1 MPGFNYTAIDRNG
14 KRVRSSL
21 DASSIETA
29 KSSLRGA
36 GYTILDIKEQTTLNR
51 DIEIPFLGKPKAK
64 DMAVF
69 CRQFVSILRAGVS
82 VASVLAMLGQQTS
95 NKKLRAAIR
104 EMQADVEKGE
114 ALATSMRRH
123 PKIFP
128 AILVNMVSAGEASGN
143 LEESFRQME
152 LYFERS
158 KRTKGKVTSA
168 MIYPCVLIVV
178 MIIVLIVM
186 MTKIIPN
193 FLKTFEDMDAE
204 LPKLTQGVMAV
215 CEWFKSW
222 WWVPLLVLAAL
233 IVGGVL
239 FHRTDKGKHFFGW
252 LARKTPVVGNL
263 TVKTACAT
271 FCRTV
276 TGDIS
281 VTSGYKLYGMDSS
294 AKADYTTA
302 PTGKIVGKVTGTVAP
317 TYETPK
323 VTTTDGDTY
332 DRYVAIPGT
341 EADGNTPNLSFHH
354 FNISVTGYRFELAAP
369 ECALFFIGKFQG
381 DEAAKKYLTS
391 LGFTLKDENGKQLG
405 EANYEFTAGK
415 VFPDMPA
422 DGEESDS
429 EVVCSGDAYLFE
441 AYLMR
446 SFNKND
452 TAAYRTKISA
462 TAQATFDNGGKQDS
476 EPKLWSFEDAW
487 TNPGELDS
495 AQKDILD
502 KFLKALNIPNP

>member
-82 VASVLAMLGQQTS
+82 VASVLSMLGQQTG

-128 AILVNMVSAGEASGN
+128 AILVNMVAAGESSGN

-152 LYFERS
+152 LYFDRS
-158 KRTKGKVTSA
+158 KRTKSKVTSA

-178 MIIVLIVM
+178 MIVVLIVM

-222 WWVPLLVLAAL
+222 WWVPLLVLVAL

-271 FCRTV
+271 FCRTMEV
-276 TGDIS
+276 LIGSGLTLTDSMDLAASNMGNIYYLEAIRDARGMVAEGTPLRESLVRTGIFPPMVSNLVGVGEETGDLQS
-281 VTSGYKLYGMDSS
+281 MMGKV
-294 AKADYTTA
+294 ADY
-302 PTGKIVGKVTGTVAP
+302 
-317 TYETPK
+317 
-323 VTTTDGDTY
+323 Y
-332 DRYVAIPGT
+332 DEEV
-341 EADGNTPNLSFHH
+341 
-354 FNISVTGYRFELAAP
+354 
-369 ECALFFIGKFQG
+369 
-381 DEAAKKYLTS
+381 DEATKKLLNLMEPAIIIFMAVFVVIIVLAIYLPMINMTKAFDKYL
-391 LGFTLKDENGKQLG
+391 
-405 EANYEFTAGK
+405 
-415 VFPDMPA
+415 
-422 DGEESDS
+422 
-429 EVVCSGDAYLFE
+429 
-441 AYLMR
+441 
-446 SFNKND
+446 
-452 TAAYRTKISA
+452 
-462 TAQATFDNGGKQDS
+462 
-476 EPKLWSFEDAW
+476 
-487 TNPGELDS
+487 
-495 AQKDILD
+495 
-502 KFLKALNIPNP
+502 

>member
-1 MPGFNYTAIDRNG
+1 MPGFNYTAINRNG

-82 VASVLAMLGQQTS
+82 VASVLSMLGQQTG

-114 ALATSMRRH
+114 SLATSMRRH

-158 KRTKGKVTSA
+158 KRTKSKVTSA

-178 MIIVLIVM
+178 MIVVLIVM

-233 IVGGVL
+233 IVGGIL

-271 FCRTV
+271 FCRTMEV
-276 TGDIS
+276 LIGSGLTLTDSMDLAASNMGNIYYLEAIRDARALVAEGTPLRESLVRTGIFPPMVSNLVGVGEETGDLQS
-281 VTSGYKLYGMDSS
+281 MMGKV
-294 AKADYTTA
+294 ADY
-302 PTGKIVGKVTGTVAP
+302 
-317 TYETPK
+317 
-323 VTTTDGDTY
+323 Y
-332 DRYVAIPGT
+332 DEEV
-341 EADGNTPNLSFHH
+341 
-354 FNISVTGYRFELAAP
+354 
-369 ECALFFIGKFQG
+369 
-381 DEAAKKYLTS
+381 DEATKKLLNLMEPAIIIFMAVFVVIIVLAIYLPMINMTKAFDKYL
-391 LGFTLKDENGKQLG
+391 
-405 EANYEFTAGK
+405 
-415 VFPDMPA
+415 
-422 DGEESDS
+422 
-429 EVVCSGDAYLFE
+429 
-441 AYLMR
+441 
-446 SFNKND
+446 
-452 TAAYRTKISA
+452 
-462 TAQATFDNGGKQDS
+462 
-476 EPKLWSFEDAW
+476 
-487 TNPGELDS
+487 
-495 AQKDILD
+495 
-502 KFLKALNIPNP
+502 

>member
-82 VASVLAMLGQQTS
+82 VASVLSMLGQQTG

-128 AILVNMVSAGEASGN
+128 AILVNMVSAGESSGN

-152 LYFERS
+152 LYFDRS
-158 KRTKGKVTSA
+158 KRTKSKVTSA

-178 MIIVLIVM
+178 MIVVLIVM

-215 CEWFKSW
+215 CEWFESW
-222 WWVPLLVLAAL
+222 WWVPLLVLLAL

-239 FHRTDKGKHFFGW
+239 FHRTNKGKHFFGW

-271 FCRTV
+271 FCRTMEV
-276 TGDIS
+276 LIGSGLTLTDSMDLAASNMGNIYYLEAIRDARGMVAEGTPLRESLVRTGIFPPMVSNLVGVGEETGDLQS
-281 VTSGYKLYGMDSS
+281 MMGKV
-294 AKADYTTA
+294 ADY
-302 PTGKIVGKVTGTVAP
+302 
-317 TYETPK
+317 
-323 VTTTDGDTY
+323 Y
-332 DRYVAIPGT
+332 DEEV
-341 EADGNTPNLSFHH
+341 
-354 FNISVTGYRFELAAP
+354 
-369 ECALFFIGKFQG
+369 
-381 DEAAKKYLTS
+381 DEATKKLLNLMEPAIIIFMAVFVVIIVLAIYLPMINMTKAFDKYL
-391 LGFTLKDENGKQLG
+391 
-405 EANYEFTAGK
+405 
-415 VFPDMPA
+415 
-422 DGEESDS
+422 
-429 EVVCSGDAYLFE
+429 
-441 AYLMR
+441 
-446 SFNKND
+446 
-452 TAAYRTKISA
+452 
-462 TAQATFDNGGKQDS
+462 
-476 EPKLWSFEDAW
+476 
-487 TNPGELDS
+487 
-495 AQKDILD
+495 
-502 KFLKALNIPNP
+502 

>member
-1 MPGFNYTAIDRNG
+1 MPGFNYTAINRNG

-51 DIEIPFLGKPKAK
+51 DIEIPFLGNPKAK

-114 ALATSMRRH
+114 SLATSMRRH

-158 KRTKGKVTSA
+158 KRTKSKVTSA

-271 FCRTV
+271 FCRTMEV
-276 TGDIS
+276 LIGSGLTLTDSMDLAASNMGNIYYLEAIRDARALVAEGTPLRESLVRTGIFPPMVSNLVGVGEETGDLQS
-281 VTSGYKLYGMDSS
+281 MMGKV
-294 AKADYTTA
+294 ADY
-302 PTGKIVGKVTGTVAP
+302 
-317 TYETPK
+317 
-323 VTTTDGDTY
+323 Y
-332 DRYVAIPGT
+332 DEEV
-341 EADGNTPNLSFHH
+341 
-354 FNISVTGYRFELAAP
+354 
-369 ECALFFIGKFQG
+369 
-381 DEAAKKYLTS
+381 DEATKKLLNLMEPAIIIFMAVFVVIIVLAIYLPMINMTKAFDKYL
-391 LGFTLKDENGKQLG
+391 
-405 EANYEFTAGK
+405 
-415 VFPDMPA
+415 
-422 DGEESDS
+422 
-429 EVVCSGDAYLFE
+429 
-441 AYLMR
+441 
-446 SFNKND
+446 
-452 TAAYRTKISA
+452 
-462 TAQATFDNGGKQDS
+462 
-476 EPKLWSFEDAW
+476 
-487 TNPGELDS
+487 
-495 AQKDILD
+495 
-502 KFLKALNIPNP
+502 

>member
-1 MPGFNYTAIDRNG
+1 MPGFNYTAINRNG

-82 VASVLAMLGQQTS
+82 VASVLSMLGQQTG

-114 ALATSMRRH
+114 ALASSMRRH

-128 AILVNMVSAGEASGN
+128 AILVNMVAAGESSGN

-158 KRTKGKVTSA
+158 KRTKSKVTSA

-178 MIIVLIVM
+178 MIVVLIVM

-215 CEWFKSW
+215 CEWFKVW
-222 WWVPLLVLAAL
+222 WWVPLLVLVAL
-233 IVGGVL
+233 IVGGIL
-239 FHRTDKGKHFFGW
+239 FHRTNKGKHFFGW

-271 FCRTV
+271 FCRTMEV
-276 TGDIS
+276 LIGSGLTLTDSMDLAASNMGNIYYLEAIRDARGMVAEGTPLRESLVRTGIFPPMVSNLVGVGEETGDLQS
-281 VTSGYKLYGMDSS
+281 MMGKV
-294 AKADYTTA
+294 ADY
-302 PTGKIVGKVTGTVAP
+302 
-317 TYETPK
+317 
-323 VTTTDGDTY
+323 Y
-332 DRYVAIPGT
+332 DEEV
-341 EADGNTPNLSFHH
+341 
-354 FNISVTGYRFELAAP
+354 
-369 ECALFFIGKFQG
+369 
-381 DEAAKKYLTS
+381 DEATKKLLNLMEPAIIIFMAVFVVIIVLAIYLPMINMTKAFDKYL
-391 LGFTLKDENGKQLG
+391 
-405 EANYEFTAGK
+405 
-415 VFPDMPA
+415 
-422 DGEESDS
+422 
-429 EVVCSGDAYLFE
+429 
-441 AYLMR
+441 
-446 SFNKND
+446 
-452 TAAYRTKISA
+452 
-462 TAQATFDNGGKQDS
+462 
-476 EPKLWSFEDAW
+476 
-487 TNPGELDS
+487 
-495 AQKDILD
+495 
-502 KFLKALNIPNP
+502 

>member
-51 DIEIPFLGKPKAK
+51 DIEIPFLGNPKAK

-143 LEESFRQME
+143 LEESFLQME
-152 LYFERS
+152 RYFDRS
-158 KRTKGKVTSA
+158 KRTKSKVTSA

-178 MIIVLIVM
+178 MIVVLIVM

-204 LPKLTQGVMAV
+204 LPKITLGVMAV
-215 CEWFKSW
+215 CEWFESW

-271 FCRTV
+271 FCRTMEV
-276 TGDIS
+276 LIGSGLTLTDSMDLAASNMGNIYYLEAIHDARGMVAEGTPLRESLVRTGIFPPMVSNLVGVGEETGDLQS
-281 VTSGYKLYGMDSS
+281 MMGKV
-294 AKADYTTA
+294 ADY
-302 PTGKIVGKVTGTVAP
+302 
-317 TYETPK
+317 
-323 VTTTDGDTY
+323 Y
-332 DRYVAIPGT
+332 DEEV
-341 EADGNTPNLSFHH
+341 
-354 FNISVTGYRFELAAP
+354 
-369 ECALFFIGKFQG
+369 
-381 DEAAKKYLTS
+381 DEATKKLLNLMEPAIIIFMAVFVVIIVLAIYLPMINMTKAFDKYL
-391 LGFTLKDENGKQLG
+391 
-405 EANYEFTAGK
+405 
-415 VFPDMPA
+415 
-422 DGEESDS
+422 
-429 EVVCSGDAYLFE
+429 
-441 AYLMR
+441 
-446 SFNKND
+446 
-452 TAAYRTKISA
+452 
-462 TAQATFDNGGKQDS
+462 
-476 EPKLWSFEDAW
+476 
-487 TNPGELDS
+487 
-495 AQKDILD
+495 
-502 KFLKALNIPNP
+502 

>member
-1 MPGFNYTAIDRNG
+1 MPGFNYTAINRNG

-51 DIEIPFLGKPKAK
+51 DIEIPFLGNPKAK

-114 ALATSMRRH
+114 ALASSMRRH

-158 KRTKGKVTSA
+158 KRTKSKVTSA

-204 LPKLTQGVMAV
+204 LPKITLGVMAV
-215 CEWFKSW
+215 CEWFESW
-222 WWVPLLVLAAL
+222 WWVPLLVLVAL

-239 FHRTDKGKHFFGW
+239 FHRTNKGKHFFGW

-271 FCRTV
+271 FCRTMEV
-276 TGDIS
+276 LIGSGLTLTDSMDLAASNMGNIYYLEAIRDARALVAEGTPLRESLVRTGIFPPMVSNLVGVGEETGDLQS
-281 VTSGYKLYGMDSS
+281 MMGKV
-294 AKADYTTA
+294 ADY
-302 PTGKIVGKVTGTVAP
+302 
-317 TYETPK
+317 
-323 VTTTDGDTY
+323 Y
-332 DRYVAIPGT
+332 DEEV
-341 EADGNTPNLSFHH
+341 
-354 FNISVTGYRFELAAP
+354 
-369 ECALFFIGKFQG
+369 
-381 DEAAKKYLTS
+381 DEATKKLLNLMEPAIIIFMAVFVVIIVLAIYLPMINMTKAFDKYL
-391 LGFTLKDENGKQLG
+391 
-405 EANYEFTAGK
+405 
-415 VFPDMPA
+415 
-422 DGEESDS
+422 
-429 EVVCSGDAYLFE
+429 
-441 AYLMR
+441 
-446 SFNKND
+446 
-452 TAAYRTKISA
+452 
-462 TAQATFDNGGKQDS
+462 
-476 EPKLWSFEDAW
+476 
-487 TNPGELDS
+487 
-495 AQKDILD
+495 
-502 KFLKALNIPNP
+502 

>member
-1 MPGFNYTAIDRNG
+1 MPGFNYTAINRNG

-114 ALATSMRRH
+114 ALASSMRRH

-128 AILVNMVSAGEASGN
+128 AILVNMVAAGESSGN

-158 KRTKGKVTSA
+158 KRTKSKVTSA

-178 MIIVLIVM
+178 MIVVLIVM

-222 WWVPLLVLAAL
+222 WWVPLLVLVAL
-233 IVGGVL
+233 VVGGIL
-239 FHRTDKGKHFFGW
+239 FHRTNKGRHFFGW

-271 FCRTV
+271 FCRTMEV
-276 TGDIS
+276 LIGSGLTLTDSMDLAASNMGNIYYLEAIRDARGMVAEGTPLRESLVRTGIFPPMVSNLVGVGEETGDLQS
-281 VTSGYKLYGMDSS
+281 MMGKV
-294 AKADYTTA
+294 ADY
-302 PTGKIVGKVTGTVAP
+302 
-317 TYETPK
+317 
-323 VTTTDGDTY
+323 Y
-332 DRYVAIPGT
+332 DEEV
-341 EADGNTPNLSFHH
+341 
-354 FNISVTGYRFELAAP
+354 
-369 ECALFFIGKFQG
+369 
-381 DEAAKKYLTS
+381 DEATKKLLNLMEPAIIIVMAVFVVIIVLAIYLPMINMTKAFDKYL
-391 LGFTLKDENGKQLG
+391 QI
-405 EANYEFTAGK
+405 
-415 VFPDMPA
+415 
-422 DGEESDS
+422 
-429 EVVCSGDAYLFE
+429 
-441 AYLMR
+441 R
-446 SFNKND
+446 
-452 TAAYRTKISA
+452 ISKPCPLVWEIGVPCRMA
-462 TAQATFDNGGKQDS
+462 M
-476 EPKLWSFEDAW
+476 
-487 TNPGELDS
+487 
-495 AQKDILD
+495 I
-502 KFLKALNIPNP
+502 

>member
-1 MPGFNYTAIDRNG
+1 MPGFNYTAINRNG

-51 DIEIPFLGKPKAK
+51 DIEIPFLGNPKAK

-82 VASVLAMLGQQTS
+82 VASVLAMLGQQTG

-114 ALATSMRRH
+114 SLASSMRRH

-158 KRTKGKVTSA
+158 KRTKSKVTSA

-178 MIIVLIVM
+178 MIVVLIVM

-204 LPKLTQGVMAV
+204 LPKITQGVMAV
-215 CEWFKSW
+215 CEWFKVW
-222 WWVPLLVLAAL
+222 WWVPLLVLVAL

-271 FCRTV
+271 FCRTMEV
-276 TGDIS
+276 LIGSGLTLTDSMDLAASNMGNIYYLEAIRDARALVAEGTPLRESLVRTGIFPAMVSNLVGVGEETGDLQS
-281 VTSGYKLYGMDSS
+281 MMGKV
-294 AKADYTTA
+294 ADY
-302 PTGKIVGKVTGTVAP
+302 
-317 TYETPK
+317 
-323 VTTTDGDTY
+323 Y
-332 DRYVAIPGT
+332 DEEV
-341 EADGNTPNLSFHH
+341 
-354 FNISVTGYRFELAAP
+354 
-369 ECALFFIGKFQG
+369 
-381 DEAAKKYLTS
+381 DEATKKLLNLMEPAIIIFMAVFVVIIVLAIYLPMINMTKAFDKYL
-391 LGFTLKDENGKQLG
+391 
-405 EANYEFTAGK
+405 
-415 VFPDMPA
+415 
-422 DGEESDS
+422 
-429 EVVCSGDAYLFE
+429 
-441 AYLMR
+441 
-446 SFNKND
+446 
-452 TAAYRTKISA
+452 
-462 TAQATFDNGGKQDS
+462 
-476 EPKLWSFEDAW
+476 
-487 TNPGELDS
+487 
-495 AQKDILD
+495 
-502 KFLKALNIPNP
+502 

>member
-1 MPGFNYTAIDRNG
+1 MPGFNYTAINRNG

-82 VASVLAMLGQQTS
+82 VASVLSMLGQQTG

-114 ALATSMRRH
+114 SLASSMRRH

-128 AILVNMVSAGEASGN
+128 AILVNMVSAGESSGN

-152 LYFERS
+152 LYFDRS
-158 KRTKGKVTSA
+158 KRTKSKVTSA

-193 FLKTFEDMDAE
+193 FLKTFEEMDAE

-215 CEWFKSW
+215 CEWFESW

-271 FCRTV
+271 FCRTMEV
-276 TGDIS
+276 LIGSGLTLTDSMDLAASNMGNIYYLEAIRDARGMVAEGTPLRESLVRTGIFPPMVSNLVGVGEETGDLQS
-281 VTSGYKLYGMDSS
+281 MMGKV
-294 AKADYTTA
+294 ADY
-302 PTGKIVGKVTGTVAP
+302 
-317 TYETPK
+317 
-323 VTTTDGDTY
+323 Y
-332 DRYVAIPGT
+332 DEEV
-341 EADGNTPNLSFHH
+341 
-354 FNISVTGYRFELAAP
+354 
-369 ECALFFIGKFQG
+369 
-381 DEAAKKYLTS
+381 DEATKKLLNLMEPAIIIFMAVFVVIIVLAIYLPMINMTKAFDKYL
-391 LGFTLKDENGKQLG
+391 
-405 EANYEFTAGK
+405 
-415 VFPDMPA
+415 
-422 DGEESDS
+422 
-429 EVVCSGDAYLFE
+429 
-441 AYLMR
+441 
-446 SFNKND
+446 
-452 TAAYRTKISA
+452 
-462 TAQATFDNGGKQDS
+462 
-476 EPKLWSFEDAW
+476 
-487 TNPGELDS
+487 
-495 AQKDILD
+495 
-502 KFLKALNIPNP
+502 

>member
-51 DIEIPFLGKPKAK
+51 DIEIPFLGNPKAK

-114 ALATSMRRH
+114 SLATSMRRH

-158 KRTKGKVTSA
+158 KRTKSKVTSA

-178 MIIVLIVM
+178 MIVVLIVM

-204 LPKLTQGVMAV
+204 LPKITLGVMAV

-239 FHRTDKGKHFFGW
+239 FHRTNKGKHFFGW

-271 FCRTV
+271 FCRTMEV
-276 TGDIS
+276 LIGSGLTLTDSMDLAASNMGNIYYLEAIRDARALVAEGTPLRESLVRTGIFPPMVSNLVGVGEETGDLQS
-281 VTSGYKLYGMDSS
+281 MMGKV
-294 AKADYTTA
+294 ADY
-302 PTGKIVGKVTGTVAP
+302 
-317 TYETPK
+317 
-323 VTTTDGDTY
+323 Y
-332 DRYVAIPGT
+332 DEEV
-341 EADGNTPNLSFHH
+341 
-354 FNISVTGYRFELAAP
+354 
-369 ECALFFIGKFQG
+369 
-381 DEAAKKYLTS
+381 DEATKKLLNLMEPAIIIFMAVFVVIIVLAIYLPMINMTKAFDKYL
-391 LGFTLKDENGKQLG
+391 
-405 EANYEFTAGK
+405 
-415 VFPDMPA
+415 
-422 DGEESDS
+422 
-429 EVVCSGDAYLFE
+429 
-441 AYLMR
+441 
-446 SFNKND
+446 
-452 TAAYRTKISA
+452 
-462 TAQATFDNGGKQDS
+462 
-476 EPKLWSFEDAW
+476 
-487 TNPGELDS
+487 
-495 AQKDILD
+495 
-502 KFLKALNIPNP
+502 

>member
-114 ALATSMRRH
+114 SLATSMRRH

-128 AILVNMVSAGEASGN
+128 AILVNMVAAGESSGN

-158 KRTKGKVTSA
+158 KRTKSKVTSA

-178 MIIVLIVM
+178 MIVVLIVM

-193 FLKTFEDMDAE
+193 FLKTFEEMDAE

-271 FCRTV
+271 FCRTMEV
-276 TGDIS
+276 LIGSGLTLTDSMDLAASNMGNIYYLEAIRDARALVAEGTPLRESLVRTGIFPPMVSNLVGVGEETGDLQS
-281 VTSGYKLYGMDSS
+281 MMGKV
-294 AKADYTTA
+294 ADY
-302 PTGKIVGKVTGTVAP
+302 
-317 TYETPK
+317 
-323 VTTTDGDTY
+323 Y
-332 DRYVAIPGT
+332 DEEV
-341 EADGNTPNLSFHH
+341 
-354 FNISVTGYRFELAAP
+354 
-369 ECALFFIGKFQG
+369 
-381 DEAAKKYLTS
+381 DEATKKLLNLMEPAIIIFMAVFVVIIVLAIYLPMINMTKAFDKYL
-391 LGFTLKDENGKQLG
+391 
-405 EANYEFTAGK
+405 
-415 VFPDMPA
+415 
-422 DGEESDS
+422 
-429 EVVCSGDAYLFE
+429 
-441 AYLMR
+441 
-446 SFNKND
+446 
-452 TAAYRTKISA
+452 
-462 TAQATFDNGGKQDS
+462 
-476 EPKLWSFEDAW
+476 
-487 TNPGELDS
+487 
-495 AQKDILD
+495 
-502 KFLKALNIPNP
+502 

>member
-1 MPGFNYTAIDRNG
+1 MPGFNYTAINRNG

-82 VASVLAMLGQQTS
+82 VASVLSMLGQQTG

-114 ALATSMRRH
+114 SLATSMRRH

-152 LYFERS
+152 LYFDRS
-158 KRTKGKVTSA
+158 KRTKSKVTSA

-178 MIIVLIVM
+178 MIVVLIVM

-215 CEWFKSW
+215 CEWFESW

-239 FHRTDKGKHFFGW
+239 FHRTNKGKHFFGW

-271 FCRTV
+271 FCRTMEV
-276 TGDIS
+276 LIGSGLTLTDSMDLAASNMGNIYYLEAIRDARGMVAEGTPLRESLVRTGIFPPMVSNLVGVGEETGDLQS
-281 VTSGYKLYGMDSS
+281 MMGKV
-294 AKADYTTA
+294 ADY
-302 PTGKIVGKVTGTVAP
+302 
-317 TYETPK
+317 
-323 VTTTDGDTY
+323 Y
-332 DRYVAIPGT
+332 DEEV
-341 EADGNTPNLSFHH
+341 
-354 FNISVTGYRFELAAP
+354 
-369 ECALFFIGKFQG
+369 
-381 DEAAKKYLTS
+381 DEATKKLLNLMEPAIIIFMAVFVVIIVLAIYLPMINMTKAFDKYL
-391 LGFTLKDENGKQLG
+391 
-405 EANYEFTAGK
+405 
-415 VFPDMPA
+415 
-422 DGEESDS
+422 
-429 EVVCSGDAYLFE
+429 
-441 AYLMR
+441 
-446 SFNKND
+446 
-452 TAAYRTKISA
+452 
-462 TAQATFDNGGKQDS
+462 
-476 EPKLWSFEDAW
+476 
-487 TNPGELDS
+487 
-495 AQKDILD
+495 
-502 KFLKALNIPNP
+502 

>member
-1 MPGFNYTAIDRNG
+1 MPGFNYTAINRNG

-51 DIEIPFLGKPKAK
+51 DIEIPFLGNPKAK

-152 LYFERS
+152 LYFDRS
-158 KRTKGKVTSA
+158 KRTKSKVTSA

-178 MIIVLIVM
+178 MIVVLIVM

-204 LPKLTQGVMAV
+204 LPKITLGVMAV

-222 WWVPLLVLAAL
+222 WWVPLLVLVAL

-271 FCRTV
+271 FCRTMEV
-276 TGDIS
+276 LIGSGLTLTDSMDLAASNMGNIYYLEAIHDARALVAEGTPLRESLVRTGIFPPMVSNLVGVGEETGDLQS
-281 VTSGYKLYGMDSS
+281 MMGKV
-294 AKADYTTA
+294 ADY
-302 PTGKIVGKVTGTVAP
+302 
-317 TYETPK
+317 
-323 VTTTDGDTY
+323 Y
-332 DRYVAIPGT
+332 DEEV
-341 EADGNTPNLSFHH
+341 
-354 FNISVTGYRFELAAP
+354 
-369 ECALFFIGKFQG
+369 
-381 DEAAKKYLTS
+381 DEATKKLLNLMEPAIIIFMAVFVVIIVLAIYLPMINMTKAFDKYL
-391 LGFTLKDENGKQLG
+391 
-405 EANYEFTAGK
+405 
-415 VFPDMPA
+415 
-422 DGEESDS
+422 
-429 EVVCSGDAYLFE
+429 
-441 AYLMR
+441 
-446 SFNKND
+446 
-452 TAAYRTKISA
+452 
-462 TAQATFDNGGKQDS
+462 
-476 EPKLWSFEDAW
+476 
-487 TNPGELDS
+487 
-495 AQKDILD
+495 
-502 KFLKALNIPNP
+502 

>member
-1 MPGFNYTAIDRNG
+1 MPGFNYTAINRNG

-51 DIEIPFLGKPKAK
+51 DIEIPFLGNPKAK

-82 VASVLAMLGQQTS
+82 VASVLAMLGQQTG

-114 ALATSMRRH
+114 ALASSMRRH

-158 KRTKGKVTSA
+158 KRTKSKVTSA

-239 FHRTDKGKHFFGW
+239 FHRTNKGKHFFGW

-271 FCRTV
+271 FCRTMEV
-276 TGDIS
+276 LIGSGLTLTDSMDLAASNMGNIYYLEAIRDARALVAEGTPLRESLVRTGIFPPMVSNLVGVGEETGDLQS
-281 VTSGYKLYGMDSS
+281 MMGKV
-294 AKADYTTA
+294 ADY
-302 PTGKIVGKVTGTVAP
+302 
-317 TYETPK
+317 
-323 VTTTDGDTY
+323 Y
-332 DRYVAIPGT
+332 DEEV
-341 EADGNTPNLSFHH
+341 
-354 FNISVTGYRFELAAP
+354 
-369 ECALFFIGKFQG
+369 
-381 DEAAKKYLTS
+381 DEATKKLLNLMEPAIIIVMAVFVVIIVLAIYLPMINMTKAFDKYL
-391 LGFTLKDENGKQLG
+391 
-405 EANYEFTAGK
+405 
-415 VFPDMPA
+415 
-422 DGEESDS
+422 
-429 EVVCSGDAYLFE
+429 
-441 AYLMR
+441 
-446 SFNKND
+446 
-452 TAAYRTKISA
+452 
-462 TAQATFDNGGKQDS
+462 
-476 EPKLWSFEDAW
+476 
-487 TNPGELDS
+487 
-495 AQKDILD
+495 
-502 KFLKALNIPNP
+502 

>member
-1 MPGFNYTAIDRNG
+1 MPGFNYTAINRNG

-51 DIEIPFLGKPKAK
+51 DIEIPFLGNPKAK

-82 VASVLAMLGQQTS
+82 VASVLAMLGQQTG

-114 ALATSMRRH
+114 SLAASMRRH

-128 AILVNMVSAGEASGN
+128 AILVNMVAAGEASGN

-152 LYFERS
+152 LYFDRS
-158 KRTKGKVTSA
+158 KRTKSKVTSA

-178 MIIVLIVM
+178 MIVVLIVM

-204 LPKLTQGVMAV
+204 LPKITLGVMAV

-222 WWVPLLVLAAL
+222 WWVPLLVLVAL
-233 IVGGVL
+233 ILGGVL
-239 FHRTDKGKHFFGW
+239 FHRTNKGKHFFGW

-271 FCRTV
+271 FCRTMEV
-276 TGDIS
+276 LIGSGLTLTDSMDLAASNMGNIYYLEAIRDARALVSEGTPLRESLVRTGIFPPMVSNLVGVGEETGDLQS
-281 VTSGYKLYGMDSS
+281 MMGKV
-294 AKADYTTA
+294 ADY
-302 PTGKIVGKVTGTVAP
+302 
-317 TYETPK
+317 
-323 VTTTDGDTY
+323 Y
-332 DRYVAIPGT
+332 DEEV
-341 EADGNTPNLSFHH
+341 
-354 FNISVTGYRFELAAP
+354 
-369 ECALFFIGKFQG
+369 
-381 DEAAKKYLTS
+381 DEATKKLLNLMEPAIIIFMAVFVVIIVLAIYLPMINMTKAFDKYL
-391 LGFTLKDENGKQLG
+391 
-405 EANYEFTAGK
+405 
-415 VFPDMPA
+415 
-422 DGEESDS
+422 
-429 EVVCSGDAYLFE
+429 
-441 AYLMR
+441 
-446 SFNKND
+446 
-452 TAAYRTKISA
+452 
-462 TAQATFDNGGKQDS
+462 
-476 EPKLWSFEDAW
+476 
-487 TNPGELDS
+487 
-495 AQKDILD
+495 
-502 KFLKALNIPNP
+502 

>member
-82 VASVLAMLGQQTS
+82 VASVLSMLGQQTG

-114 ALATSMRRH
+114 SLATSMRRH

-128 AILVNMVSAGEASGN
+128 AILVNMVAAGEASGN

-158 KRTKGKVTSA
+158 KRTKSKVTSA

-178 MIIVLIVM
+178 MIVVLIVM

-215 CEWFKSW
+215 CEWFESW
-222 WWVPLLVLAAL
+222 WWVPLLVLVAL

-271 FCRTV
+271 FCRTMEV
-276 TGDIS
+276 LIGSGLTLTDSMDLAASNMGNIYYLEAIRDARGMVAEGTPLRESLVRTGIFPPMVSNLVGVGEETGDLQS
-281 VTSGYKLYGMDSS
+281 MMGKV
-294 AKADYTTA
+294 ADY
-302 PTGKIVGKVTGTVAP
+302 
-317 TYETPK
+317 
-323 VTTTDGDTY
+323 Y
-332 DRYVAIPGT
+332 DEEV
-341 EADGNTPNLSFHH
+341 
-354 FNISVTGYRFELAAP
+354 
-369 ECALFFIGKFQG
+369 
-381 DEAAKKYLTS
+381 DEATKKLLNLMEPAIIIVMAVFVVIIVLAIYLPMINMTKAFDKYL
-391 LGFTLKDENGKQLG
+391 
-405 EANYEFTAGK
+405 
-415 VFPDMPA
+415 
-422 DGEESDS
+422 
-429 EVVCSGDAYLFE
+429 
-441 AYLMR
+441 
-446 SFNKND
+446 
-452 TAAYRTKISA
+452 
-462 TAQATFDNGGKQDS
+462 
-476 EPKLWSFEDAW
+476 
-487 TNPGELDS
+487 
-495 AQKDILD
+495 
-502 KFLKALNIPNP
+502 

>member
-82 VASVLAMLGQQTS
+82 VASVLAMLGQQTG

-114 ALATSMRRH
+114 SLASSMRRH

-158 KRTKGKVTSA
+158 KRTKSKVTSA

-178 MIIVLIVM
+178 MIVVLIVM

-215 CEWFKSW
+215 CEWFESW
-222 WWVPLLVLAAL
+222 WWVPLLVLVAL
-233 IVGGVL
+233 IVGGIL
-239 FHRTDKGKHFFGW
+239 FHRTNKGKHFFGW

-271 FCRTV
+271 FCRTMEV
-276 TGDIS
+276 LIGSGLTLTDSMDLAASNMGNIYYLEAIRDARGMVAEGTPLRESLVRTGIFPPMVSNLVGVGEETGDLQS
-281 VTSGYKLYGMDSS
+281 MMGKV
-294 AKADYTTA
+294 ADY
-302 PTGKIVGKVTGTVAP
+302 
-317 TYETPK
+317 
-323 VTTTDGDTY
+323 Y
-332 DRYVAIPGT
+332 DEEV
-341 EADGNTPNLSFHH
+341 
-354 FNISVTGYRFELAAP
+354 
-369 ECALFFIGKFQG
+369 
-381 DEAAKKYLTS
+381 DEATKKLLNLMEPAIIIFMAVFVVIIVLAIYLPMINMTKAFDKYL
-391 LGFTLKDENGKQLG
+391 
-405 EANYEFTAGK
+405 
-415 VFPDMPA
+415 
-422 DGEESDS
+422 
-429 EVVCSGDAYLFE
+429 
-441 AYLMR
+441 
-446 SFNKND
+446 
-452 TAAYRTKISA
+452 
-462 TAQATFDNGGKQDS
+462 
-476 EPKLWSFEDAW
+476 
-487 TNPGELDS
+487 
-495 AQKDILD
+495 
-502 KFLKALNIPNP
+502 

>member
-82 VASVLAMLGQQTS
+82 VASVLSMLGQQTS

-114 ALATSMRRH
+114 SLATSMRRH

-128 AILVNMVSAGEASGN
+128 AILVNRVAAGESSGN

-152 LYFERS
+152 LYFDRS
-158 KRTKGKVTSA
+158 KRTKSKVTSA

-178 MIIVLIVM
+178 MIVVLIVM

-204 LPKLTQGVMAV
+204 LPKITLGVMAV

-222 WWVPLLVLAAL
+222 WWVPLLVLVAL

-271 FCRTV
+271 FCRTMEV
-276 TGDIS
+276 LIGSGLTLTDSMDLAASNMGNIYDLEAIRDARGMVAEGTPLRESLVRTGIFPPMVSNLVGVGEETGDLQS
-281 VTSGYKLYGMDSS
+281 MMGKV
-294 AKADYTTA
+294 ADYYDEEVEEATKKLLNLMEPA
-302 PTGKIVGKVTGTVAP
+302 IIIFMAVFVVIIVL
-317 TYETPK
+317 
-323 VTTTDGDTY
+323 
-332 DRYVAIPGT
+332 AIYLPMINMT
-341 EADGNTPNLSFHH
+341 KAFD
-354 FNISVTGYRFELAAP
+354 
-369 ECALFFIGKFQG
+369 
-381 DEAAKKYLTS
+381 KYL
-391 LGFTLKDENGKQLG
+391 
-405 EANYEFTAGK
+405 
-415 VFPDMPA
+415 
-422 DGEESDS
+422 
-429 EVVCSGDAYLFE
+429 
-441 AYLMR
+441 
-446 SFNKND
+446 
-452 TAAYRTKISA
+452 
-462 TAQATFDNGGKQDS
+462 
-476 EPKLWSFEDAW
+476 
-487 TNPGELDS
+487 
-495 AQKDILD
+495 
-502 KFLKALNIPNP
+502 

>member
-1 MPGFNYTAIDRNG
+1 MPGFNYTAINRNG

-51 DIEIPFLGKPKAK
+51 DIEIPFLGNPKAK

-158 KRTKGKVTSA
+158 KRTKSKVTSA

-204 LPKLTQGVMAV
+204 LPKITLGVMAV

-222 WWVPLLVLAAL
+222 WWVPLLVLVAL

-271 FCRTV
+271 FCRTMEV
-276 TGDIS
+276 LIGSGLTLTDSMDLAASNMGNIYYLEAIRDARALVAEGTPLRESLVRTGIFPPMVSNLVGVGEETGDLQS
-281 VTSGYKLYGMDSS
+281 MMGKV
-294 AKADYTTA
+294 ADYYDEEVEEATKKLLNLMEPA
-302 PTGKIVGKVTGTVAP
+302 IIIFMAVFVVIIVL
-317 TYETPK
+317 
-323 VTTTDGDTY
+323 
-332 DRYVAIPGT
+332 AIYLPMINMT
-341 EADGNTPNLSFHH
+341 KAFD
-354 FNISVTGYRFELAAP
+354 
-369 ECALFFIGKFQG
+369 
-381 DEAAKKYLTS
+381 KYL
-391 LGFTLKDENGKQLG
+391 
-405 EANYEFTAGK
+405 
-415 VFPDMPA
+415 
-422 DGEESDS
+422 
-429 EVVCSGDAYLFE
+429 
-441 AYLMR
+441 
-446 SFNKND
+446 
-452 TAAYRTKISA
+452 
-462 TAQATFDNGGKQDS
+462 
-476 EPKLWSFEDAW
+476 
-487 TNPGELDS
+487 
-495 AQKDILD
+495 
-502 KFLKALNIPNP
+502 

>member
-82 VASVLAMLGQQTS
+82 VASVLSMLGQQTG

-114 ALATSMRRH
+114 SLATSMRRH

-128 AILVNMVSAGEASGN
+128 AILVNMVAAGESSGN

-152 LYFERS
+152 LYFDRS
-158 KRTKGKVTSA
+158 KRTKSKVTSA

-178 MIIVLIVM
+178 MIVVLIVM

-215 CEWFKSW
+215 CEWFESW

-271 FCRTV
+271 FCRTMEV
-276 TGDIS
+276 LIGSGLTLTDSMDLAASNMGNIYYLEAIRDARGMVAEGTPLRESLVRTGIFPPMVSNLVGVGEETGDLQS
-281 VTSGYKLYGMDSS
+281 MMGKV
-294 AKADYTTA
+294 ADY
-302 PTGKIVGKVTGTVAP
+302 
-317 TYETPK
+317 
-323 VTTTDGDTY
+323 Y
-332 DRYVAIPGT
+332 DEEV
-341 EADGNTPNLSFHH
+341 
-354 FNISVTGYRFELAAP
+354 
-369 ECALFFIGKFQG
+369 
-381 DEAAKKYLTS
+381 DEATKKLLNLMEPAIIIFMAVFVVIIVLAIYLPMINMTKAFDKYL
-391 LGFTLKDENGKQLG
+391 
-405 EANYEFTAGK
+405 
-415 VFPDMPA
+415 
-422 DGEESDS
+422 
-429 EVVCSGDAYLFE
+429 
-441 AYLMR
+441 
-446 SFNKND
+446 
-452 TAAYRTKISA
+452 
-462 TAQATFDNGGKQDS
+462 
-476 EPKLWSFEDAW
+476 
-487 TNPGELDS
+487 
-495 AQKDILD
+495 
-502 KFLKALNIPNP
+502 

>member
-82 VASVLAMLGQQTS
+82 VASVLSMLGQQTG

-114 ALATSMRRH
+114 SLATSMRRH

-128 AILVNMVSAGEASGN
+128 AILVNMVAAGESSGN

-152 LYFERS
+152 LYFDRS
-158 KRTKGKVTSA
+158 KRTKSKVTSA

-178 MIIVLIVM
+178 MIVVLIVM

-204 LPKLTQGVMAV
+204 LPKITLGVMAV
-215 CEWFKSW
+215 CNWFKVW

-239 FHRTDKGKHFFGW
+239 FHRTNKGRHFFGW

-271 FCRTV
+271 FCRTMEV
-276 TGDIS
+276 LIGSGLTLTDSMDLAASNMGNIYYLEAIRDARGMVAEGTPLRESLVRTGIFPPMVSNLVGVGEETGDLQS
-281 VTSGYKLYGMDSS
+281 MMGKV
-294 AKADYTTA
+294 ADY
-302 PTGKIVGKVTGTVAP
+302 
-317 TYETPK
+317 
-323 VTTTDGDTY
+323 Y
-332 DRYVAIPGT
+332 DEEV
-341 EADGNTPNLSFHH
+341 
-354 FNISVTGYRFELAAP
+354 
-369 ECALFFIGKFQG
+369 
-381 DEAAKKYLTS
+381 DEATKKLLNLMEPAIIIVMAVFVVIIVLAIYLPMINMTKAFDKYL
-391 LGFTLKDENGKQLG
+391 
-405 EANYEFTAGK
+405 
-415 VFPDMPA
+415 
-422 DGEESDS
+422 
-429 EVVCSGDAYLFE
+429 
-441 AYLMR
+441 
-446 SFNKND
+446 
-452 TAAYRTKISA
+452 
-462 TAQATFDNGGKQDS
+462 
-476 EPKLWSFEDAW
+476 
-487 TNPGELDS
+487 
-495 AQKDILD
+495 
-502 KFLKALNIPNP
+502 

>member
-1 MPGFNYTAIDRNG
+1 MPGFNYTAINRNG

-51 DIEIPFLGKPKAK
+51 DIEIPFLGNPKAK

-114 ALATSMRRH
+114 SLATSMRRH

-152 LYFERS
+152 LYFDRS
-158 KRTKGKVTSA
+158 KRTKSRVTSA

-178 MIIVLIVM
+178 MIAVLIVM

-193 FLKTFEDMDAE
+193 FLKTFEEVDAE
-204 LPKLTQGVMAV
+204 LPKITLGVMAV
-215 CEWFKSW
+215 CDWFKVW

-271 FCRTV
+271 FCRTMEV
-276 TGDIS
+276 LIGSGLTLTDSMDLAASNMGNIYYLEAIRDARALVAEGTPLRESLVRTGIFPPMVSNLVGVGEETGDLQS
-281 VTSGYKLYGMDSS
+281 MMGKV
-294 AKADYTTA
+294 ADY
-302 PTGKIVGKVTGTVAP
+302 
-317 TYETPK
+317 
-323 VTTTDGDTY
+323 Y
-332 DRYVAIPGT
+332 DEEV
-341 EADGNTPNLSFHH
+341 
-354 FNISVTGYRFELAAP
+354 
-369 ECALFFIGKFQG
+369 
-381 DEAAKKYLTS
+381 DEATKKLLNLMEPAIIIFMAVFVVIIVLAIYLPMINMTKAFDKYL
-391 LGFTLKDENGKQLG
+391 
-405 EANYEFTAGK
+405 
-415 VFPDMPA
+415 
-422 DGEESDS
+422 
-429 EVVCSGDAYLFE
+429 
-441 AYLMR
+441 
-446 SFNKND
+446 
-452 TAAYRTKISA
+452 
-462 TAQATFDNGGKQDS
+462 
-476 EPKLWSFEDAW
+476 
-487 TNPGELDS
+487 
-495 AQKDILD
+495 
-502 KFLKALNIPNP
+502 

>member
-82 VASVLAMLGQQTS
+82 VASVLSMLGQQTG

-114 ALATSMRRH
+114 SLATSMRRH

-128 AILVNMVSAGEASGN
+128 AILVNMVSAGESSGN

-152 LYFERS
+152 LYFDRS
-158 KRTKGKVTSA
+158 KRTKSKVTSA

-178 MIIVLIVM
+178 MIVVLIVM

-204 LPKLTQGVMAV
+204 LPKITLGVMAV
-215 CEWFKSW
+215 CNWFKSW

-271 FCRTV
+271 FCRTMEV
-276 TGDIS
+276 LIGSGLTLTDSMDLAASNMGNIYYLEAIRDARGMVAEGTPLRESLVRTGIFPPMVSNLVGVGEETGDLQS
-281 VTSGYKLYGMDSS
+281 MMGKV
-294 AKADYTTA
+294 ADY
-302 PTGKIVGKVTGTVAP
+302 
-317 TYETPK
+317 
-323 VTTTDGDTY
+323 Y
-332 DRYVAIPGT
+332 DEEV
-341 EADGNTPNLSFHH
+341 
-354 FNISVTGYRFELAAP
+354 
-369 ECALFFIGKFQG
+369 
-381 DEAAKKYLTS
+381 DEATKKLLNLMEPAIIIFMAVFVVIIVLAIYLPMINMTKAFDKYL
-391 LGFTLKDENGKQLG
+391 
-405 EANYEFTAGK
+405 
-415 VFPDMPA
+415 
-422 DGEESDS
+422 
-429 EVVCSGDAYLFE
+429 
-441 AYLMR
+441 
-446 SFNKND
+446 
-452 TAAYRTKISA
+452 
-462 TAQATFDNGGKQDS
+462 
-476 EPKLWSFEDAW
+476 
-487 TNPGELDS
+487 
-495 AQKDILD
+495 
-502 KFLKALNIPNP
+502 

>member
-1 MPGFNYTAIDRNG
+1 MPGFNYTAINRNG

-82 VASVLAMLGQQTS
+82 VASVLSMLGQQTS

-114 ALATSMRRH
+114 SLATSMRRH

-128 AILVNMVSAGEASGN
+128 AILVNMVAAGESSGN

-158 KRTKGKVTSA
+158 KRTKSKVTSA

-178 MIIVLIVM
+178 MIVVLIVM

-215 CEWFKSW
+215 CEWFESW

-239 FHRTDKGKHFFGW
+239 FHRTNKGRHFFGW

-271 FCRTV
+271 FCRTMEV
-276 TGDIS
+276 LIGSGLTLTDSMDLAASNMGNIYYLEAIRDARGMVAEGTPLRESLVRTGIFPPMVSNLVGVGEETGDLQS
-281 VTSGYKLYGMDSS
+281 MMGKV
-294 AKADYTTA
+294 ADY
-302 PTGKIVGKVTGTVAP
+302 
-317 TYETPK
+317 
-323 VTTTDGDTY
+323 Y
-332 DRYVAIPGT
+332 DEEV
-341 EADGNTPNLSFHH
+341 
-354 FNISVTGYRFELAAP
+354 
-369 ECALFFIGKFQG
+369 
-381 DEAAKKYLTS
+381 DEATKKLLNLMEPAIIIFMAVFVVIIVLAIYLPMINMTKAFDKYL
-391 LGFTLKDENGKQLG
+391 
-405 EANYEFTAGK
+405 
-415 VFPDMPA
+415 
-422 DGEESDS
+422 
-429 EVVCSGDAYLFE
+429 
-441 AYLMR
+441 
-446 SFNKND
+446 
-452 TAAYRTKISA
+452 
-462 TAQATFDNGGKQDS
+462 
-476 EPKLWSFEDAW
+476 
-487 TNPGELDS
+487 
-495 AQKDILD
+495 
-502 KFLKALNIPNP
+502 

>member
-1 MPGFNYTAIDRNG
+1 MPGFNYTAINRNG
-14 KRVRSSL
+14 KRVHSSL

-82 VASVLAMLGQQTS
+82 VASVLSMLGQQTG

-128 AILVNMVSAGEASGN
+128 AILVNMVAAGESSGN

-152 LYFERS
+152 LYFDRS
-158 KRTKGKVTSA
+158 KRTKSKVTSA

-178 MIIVLIVM
+178 MIVVLIVM

-204 LPKLTQGVMAV
+204 LPKITLGVMAV
-215 CEWFKSW
+215 CNWFKVW

-271 FCRTV
+271 FCRTMEV
-276 TGDIS
+276 LIGSGLTLTDSMDLAASNMGNIYYLEAIRDARALVAEGTPLRESLVRTGIFPAMVSNLVGVGEETGDLQS
-281 VTSGYKLYGMDSS
+281 MMGKV
-294 AKADYTTA
+294 ADYYDEEVEEATKKLLNLMEPA
-302 PTGKIVGKVTGTVAP
+302 IIIFMAVFVVIIVL
-317 TYETPK
+317 
-323 VTTTDGDTY
+323 
-332 DRYVAIPGT
+332 AIYLPMINMT
-341 EADGNTPNLSFHH
+341 KAFD
-354 FNISVTGYRFELAAP
+354 
-369 ECALFFIGKFQG
+369 
-381 DEAAKKYLTS
+381 KYL
-391 LGFTLKDENGKQLG
+391 
-405 EANYEFTAGK
+405 
-415 VFPDMPA
+415 
-422 DGEESDS
+422 
-429 EVVCSGDAYLFE
+429 
-441 AYLMR
+441 
-446 SFNKND
+446 
-452 TAAYRTKISA
+452 
-462 TAQATFDNGGKQDS
+462 
-476 EPKLWSFEDAW
+476 
-487 TNPGELDS
+487 
-495 AQKDILD
+495 
-502 KFLKALNIPNP
+502 

>member
-1 MPGFNYTAIDRNG
+1 MPGFNYTAINRNG

-82 VASVLAMLGQQTS
+82 VASVLAMLGQQTG

-128 AILVNMVSAGEASGN
+128 AILVNMVAAGESSGN

-152 LYFERS
+152 LYFDRS
-158 KRTKGKVTSA
+158 KRTKSKVTSA

-271 FCRTV
+271 FCRTMEV
-276 TGDIS
+276 LIGSGLTLTDSMDLAASNMGNIYYLEAIRDARGMVAEGTPLRESLVRTGIFPPMVSNLVGVGEETGDLQS
-281 VTSGYKLYGMDSS
+281 MMGKV
-294 AKADYTTA
+294 ADY
-302 PTGKIVGKVTGTVAP
+302 
-317 TYETPK
+317 
-323 VTTTDGDTY
+323 Y
-332 DRYVAIPGT
+332 DEEV
-341 EADGNTPNLSFHH
+341 
-354 FNISVTGYRFELAAP
+354 
-369 ECALFFIGKFQG
+369 
-381 DEAAKKYLTS
+381 DEATKKLLNLMEPAIIIFMAVFVVIIVLAIYLPMINMTKAFDKYL
-391 LGFTLKDENGKQLG
+391 
-405 EANYEFTAGK
+405 
-415 VFPDMPA
+415 
-422 DGEESDS
+422 
-429 EVVCSGDAYLFE
+429 
-441 AYLMR
+441 
-446 SFNKND
+446 
-452 TAAYRTKISA
+452 
-462 TAQATFDNGGKQDS
+462 
-476 EPKLWSFEDAW
+476 
-487 TNPGELDS
+487 
-495 AQKDILD
+495 
-502 KFLKALNIPNP
+502 

>member
-1 MPGFNYTAIDRNG
+1 MPGFNYTAINRNG

-51 DIEIPFLGKPKAK
+51 DIEIPFLGNPKAK

-82 VASVLAMLGQQTS
+82 VASVLAMLGQQTG

-114 ALATSMRRH
+114 SLASSMRRH

-158 KRTKGKVTSA
+158 KRTKSKVTSA

-204 LPKLTQGVMAV
+204 LPKITLGVMAV

-271 FCRTV
+271 FCRTMEV
-276 TGDIS
+276 LIGSGLTLTDSMDLAASNMGNIYYLEAIRDARALVAEGTPLRESLVRTGIFPPMVSNLVGVGEETGDLQS
-281 VTSGYKLYGMDSS
+281 MMGKV
-294 AKADYTTA
+294 ADY
-302 PTGKIVGKVTGTVAP
+302 
-317 TYETPK
+317 
-323 VTTTDGDTY
+323 Y
-332 DRYVAIPGT
+332 DEEV
-341 EADGNTPNLSFHH
+341 
-354 FNISVTGYRFELAAP
+354 
-369 ECALFFIGKFQG
+369 
-381 DEAAKKYLTS
+381 DEATKKLLNLMEPAIIIVMAVFVVIIVLAIYLPMINMTKAFDKYL
-391 LGFTLKDENGKQLG
+391 
-405 EANYEFTAGK
+405 
-415 VFPDMPA
+415 
-422 DGEESDS
+422 
-429 EVVCSGDAYLFE
+429 
-441 AYLMR
+441 
-446 SFNKND
+446 
-452 TAAYRTKISA
+452 
-462 TAQATFDNGGKQDS
+462 
-476 EPKLWSFEDAW
+476 
-487 TNPGELDS
+487 
-495 AQKDILD
+495 
-502 KFLKALNIPNP
+502 

>member
-51 DIEIPFLGKPKAK
+51 DIEIPFLGNPKAK

-82 VASVLAMLGQQTS
+82 VASVLAMLVQQTG

-114 ALATSMRRH
+114 SLATSMRRH

-158 KRTKGKVTSA
+158 KRTKSKVTSA

-178 MIIVLIVM
+178 MIVVLIVM

-204 LPKLTQGVMAV
+204 LPKITLGVMAV

-239 FHRTDKGKHFFGW
+239 FHRTNKGKHFFGW

-271 FCRTV
+271 FCRTMEV
-276 TGDIS
+276 LIGSGLTLTDSMDLAASNMGNIYYLEAIRDARALVAEGTPLRESLVRTGIFPPMVSNLVGVGEETGDLQS
-281 VTSGYKLYGMDSS
+281 MMGKV
-294 AKADYTTA
+294 ADY
-302 PTGKIVGKVTGTVAP
+302 
-317 TYETPK
+317 
-323 VTTTDGDTY
+323 Y
-332 DRYVAIPGT
+332 DEEV
-341 EADGNTPNLSFHH
+341 
-354 FNISVTGYRFELAAP
+354 
-369 ECALFFIGKFQG
+369 
-381 DEAAKKYLTS
+381 DEATKKLLNLMEPAIIIFMAVFVVIIVLAIYLPMINMTKAFDKYL
-391 LGFTLKDENGKQLG
+391 
-405 EANYEFTAGK
+405 
-415 VFPDMPA
+415 
-422 DGEESDS
+422 
-429 EVVCSGDAYLFE
+429 
-441 AYLMR
+441 
-446 SFNKND
+446 
-452 TAAYRTKISA
+452 
-462 TAQATFDNGGKQDS
+462 
-476 EPKLWSFEDAW
+476 
-487 TNPGELDS
+487 
-495 AQKDILD
+495 
-502 KFLKALNIPNP
+502 

>member
-1 MPGFNYTAIDRNG
+1 MPGFNYTAINRNG

-51 DIEIPFLGKPKAK
+51 DIEIPFLGNPKAK

-114 ALATSMRRH
+114 SLASSMRRH

-128 AILVNMVSAGEASGN
+128 AILVNMVAAGEASGN

-152 LYFERS
+152 LYFDRS
-158 KRTKGKVTSA
+158 KRTKSKVTSA

-178 MIIVLIVM
+178 MIVVLIVM

-204 LPKLTQGVMAV
+204 LPKLTRGVMAV
-215 CEWFKSW
+215 CEWFESW
-222 WWVPLLVLAAL
+222 WWMPLLVLVAL

-271 FCRTV
+271 FCRTMEV
-276 TGDIS
+276 LIGSGLTLTDSMDLAASNMGNIYYLEAIRDARALVAEGTPLRESLLRTGLFPPMVSNLVGVGEETGDLQS
-281 VTSGYKLYGMDSS
+281 MMGKV
-294 AKADYTTA
+294 ADYYDEEVEEATKKLLNLMEPA
-302 PTGKIVGKVTGTVAP
+302 IIIFMAVFVVIIV
-317 TYETPK
+317 
-323 VTTTDGDTY
+323 
-332 DRYVAIPGT
+332 
-341 EADGNTPNLSFHH
+341 LSIYLPMINMTKAF
-354 FNISVTGYRFELAAP
+354 
-369 ECALFFIGKFQG
+369 
-381 DEAAKKYLTS
+381 DKYL
-391 LGFTLKDENGKQLG
+391 
-405 EANYEFTAGK
+405 
-415 VFPDMPA
+415 
-422 DGEESDS
+422 
-429 EVVCSGDAYLFE
+429 
-441 AYLMR
+441 
-446 SFNKND
+446 
-452 TAAYRTKISA
+452 
-462 TAQATFDNGGKQDS
+462 
-476 EPKLWSFEDAW
+476 
-487 TNPGELDS
+487 
-495 AQKDILD
+495 
-502 KFLKALNIPNP
+502 

>member
-82 VASVLAMLGQQTS
+82 VASVLSMLGQQTG

-114 ALATSMRRH
+114 SLATSMRRH

-158 KRTKGKVTSA
+158 KRTKSKVTSA

-178 MIIVLIVM
+178 MIVVLIVM

-193 FLKTFEDMDAE
+193 FLKTFEEMDAE

-215 CEWFKSW
+215 CEWFESW

-233 IVGGVL
+233 VVGGIL
-239 FHRTDKGKHFFGW
+239 FHRTNKGKHFFGW

-271 FCRTV
+271 FCRTMEV
-276 TGDIS
+276 LIGSGLTLTDSMDLAASNMGNIYYLEAIRDARGMVAEGTPLRESLVRTGIFPPMVSNLVGVGEETGDLQS
-281 VTSGYKLYGMDSS
+281 MMGKV
-294 AKADYTTA
+294 ADY
-302 PTGKIVGKVTGTVAP
+302 
-317 TYETPK
+317 
-323 VTTTDGDTY
+323 Y
-332 DRYVAIPGT
+332 DEEV
-341 EADGNTPNLSFHH
+341 
-354 FNISVTGYRFELAAP
+354 
-369 ECALFFIGKFQG
+369 
-381 DEAAKKYLTS
+381 DEATKKLLNLMEPAIIIFMAVFVVIIVLAIYLPMINMTKAFDKYL
-391 LGFTLKDENGKQLG
+391 
-405 EANYEFTAGK
+405 
-415 VFPDMPA
+415 
-422 DGEESDS
+422 
-429 EVVCSGDAYLFE
+429 
-441 AYLMR
+441 
-446 SFNKND
+446 
-452 TAAYRTKISA
+452 
-462 TAQATFDNGGKQDS
+462 
-476 EPKLWSFEDAW
+476 
-487 TNPGELDS
+487 
-495 AQKDILD
+495 
-502 KFLKALNIPNP
+502 

>member
-1 MPGFNYTAIDRNG
+1 MPGFNYTAINRNG

-51 DIEIPFLGKPKAK
+51 DIEIPFLGNPKAK

-114 ALATSMRRH
+114 SLATSMRRH

-158 KRTKGKVTSA
+158 KRTKSKVTSA

-178 MIIVLIVM
+178 MIVVLIVM

-204 LPKLTQGVMAV
+204 LPKITQGVMAV
-215 CEWFKSW
+215 CEWFESW
-222 WWVPLLVLAAL
+222 WWVPLLVLVAL

-271 FCRTV
+271 FCRTMEV
-276 TGDIS
+276 LIGSGLTLTDSMDLAASNMGNIYYLEAIRDARALVAEGTPLRESLVRTGIFPPMVSNLVGVGEETGDLQS
-281 VTSGYKLYGMDSS
+281 MMGKV
-294 AKADYTTA
+294 ADY
-302 PTGKIVGKVTGTVAP
+302 
-317 TYETPK
+317 
-323 VTTTDGDTY
+323 Y
-332 DRYVAIPGT
+332 DEEV
-341 EADGNTPNLSFHH
+341 
-354 FNISVTGYRFELAAP
+354 
-369 ECALFFIGKFQG
+369 
-381 DEAAKKYLTS
+381 DEATKKLLNLMEPAIIIFMAVFVVIIVLAIYLPMINMTKAFDKYL
-391 LGFTLKDENGKQLG
+391 
-405 EANYEFTAGK
+405 
-415 VFPDMPA
+415 
-422 DGEESDS
+422 
-429 EVVCSGDAYLFE
+429 
-441 AYLMR
+441 
-446 SFNKND
+446 
-452 TAAYRTKISA
+452 
-462 TAQATFDNGGKQDS
+462 
-476 EPKLWSFEDAW
+476 
-487 TNPGELDS
+487 
-495 AQKDILD
+495 
-502 KFLKALNIPNP
+502 

>member
-82 VASVLAMLGQQTS
+82 VASVLSMLGQQTG

-114 ALATSMRRH
+114 SLATSMRRH

-128 AILVNMVSAGEASGN
+128 AILVNMVSAGESSGN

-158 KRTKGKVTSA
+158 KRTKSKVTSA

-178 MIIVLIVM
+178 MIVVLIVM

-233 IVGGVL
+233 IVGGIL

-271 FCRTV
+271 FCRTMEV
-276 TGDIS
+276 LIGSGLTLTDSMDLAASNMGNIYYLEAIRDARGMVAEGTPLRESLVRTGIFPPMVSNLVGVGEETGDLQS
-281 VTSGYKLYGMDSS
+281 MMGKV
-294 AKADYTTA
+294 ADY
-302 PTGKIVGKVTGTVAP
+302 
-317 TYETPK
+317 
-323 VTTTDGDTY
+323 Y
-332 DRYVAIPGT
+332 DEEV
-341 EADGNTPNLSFHH
+341 
-354 FNISVTGYRFELAAP
+354 
-369 ECALFFIGKFQG
+369 
-381 DEAAKKYLTS
+381 DEATKKLLNLMEPAIIIFMAVFVVIIVLAIYLPMINMTKAFDKYL
-391 LGFTLKDENGKQLG
+391 
-405 EANYEFTAGK
+405 
-415 VFPDMPA
+415 
-422 DGEESDS
+422 
-429 EVVCSGDAYLFE
+429 
-441 AYLMR
+441 
-446 SFNKND
+446 
-452 TAAYRTKISA
+452 
-462 TAQATFDNGGKQDS
+462 
-476 EPKLWSFEDAW
+476 
-487 TNPGELDS
+487 
-495 AQKDILD
+495 
-502 KFLKALNIPNP
+502 

>member
-1 MPGFNYTAIDRNG
+1 MPGFNYTAINRNG

-36 GYTILDIKEQTTLNR
+36 GYMILDIKEQTTLNR
-51 DIEIPFLGKPKAK
+51 DIEIPFLGNPKAK

-82 VASVLAMLGQQTS
+82 VASVLSMLGQQTG

-114 ALATSMRRH
+114 TLAASMRRH

-128 AILVNMVSAGEASGN
+128 PILVNMVAAGEASGN
-143 LEESFRQME
+143 LEESFLQME
-152 LYFERS
+152 RYFDRS
-158 KRTKGKVTSA
+158 KRTKSRVTSA

-178 MIIVLIVM
+178 MIVVLVVM

-193 FLKTFEDMDAE
+193 FLKTFEEMDAE
-204 LPKLTQGVMAV
+204 LPKLTQGLMAV

-271 FCRTV
+271 FCRTMEV
-276 TGDIS
+276 LIGSGLTLTDSMDLAASNMGNIYYLEAIRDARALVAEGTPLRESLLRTGLFPPMVSNLVGVGEETGDLQS
-281 VTSGYKLYGMDSS
+281 MMGKV
-294 AKADYTTA
+294 ADYYDEEVEEATKKLLNLMEPA
-302 PTGKIVGKVTGTVAP
+302 IIIFMAVFVVIIVLSIYLPMLNMTKA
-317 TYETPK
+317 
-323 VTTTDGDTY
+323 Y
-332 DRYVAIPGT
+332 D
-341 EADGNTPNLSFHH
+341 
-354 FNISVTGYRFELAAP
+354 
-369 ECALFFIGKFQG
+369 Q
-381 DEAAKKYLTS
+381 YL
-391 LGFTLKDENGKQLG
+391 
-405 EANYEFTAGK
+405 
-415 VFPDMPA
+415 
-422 DGEESDS
+422 
-429 EVVCSGDAYLFE
+429 
-441 AYLMR
+441 
-446 SFNKND
+446 
-452 TAAYRTKISA
+452 
-462 TAQATFDNGGKQDS
+462 
-476 EPKLWSFEDAW
+476 
-487 TNPGELDS
+487 
-495 AQKDILD
+495 
-502 KFLKALNIPNP
+502 

>member
-1 MPGFNYTAIDRNG
+1 MPGFNYTAINRNG

-82 VASVLAMLGQQTS
+82 VASVLSMLGQQTG

-114 ALATSMRRH
+114 SLATSMRRH

-128 AILVNMVSAGEASGN
+128 AILVNMVAAGESSGN

-152 LYFERS
+152 LYFDRS
-158 KRTKGKVTSA
+158 KRTKSKVTSA

-178 MIIVLIVM
+178 MIVVLIVM

-215 CEWFKSW
+215 CEWFESW

-271 FCRTV
+271 FCRTMEV
-276 TGDIS
+276 LIGSGLTLTDSMDLAASNMGNIYYLEAIRDARGMVAEGTPLRESLVRTGIFPPMVSNLVGVGEETGDLQS
-281 VTSGYKLYGMDSS
+281 MMGKV
-294 AKADYTTA
+294 ADY
-302 PTGKIVGKVTGTVAP
+302 
-317 TYETPK
+317 
-323 VTTTDGDTY
+323 Y
-332 DRYVAIPGT
+332 DEEV
-341 EADGNTPNLSFHH
+341 
-354 FNISVTGYRFELAAP
+354 
-369 ECALFFIGKFQG
+369 
-381 DEAAKKYLTS
+381 DEATKKLLNLMEPAIIIFMAIFVVIIVLAIYLPMINMTKAFDKYL
-391 LGFTLKDENGKQLG
+391 
-405 EANYEFTAGK
+405 
-415 VFPDMPA
+415 
-422 DGEESDS
+422 
-429 EVVCSGDAYLFE
+429 
-441 AYLMR
+441 
-446 SFNKND
+446 
-452 TAAYRTKISA
+452 
-462 TAQATFDNGGKQDS
+462 
-476 EPKLWSFEDAW
+476 
-487 TNPGELDS
+487 
-495 AQKDILD
+495 
-502 KFLKALNIPNP
+502 

>member
-51 DIEIPFLGKPKAK
+51 DIEIPFLGNPKAK

-82 VASVLAMLGQQTS
+82 VASVLSMLGQQTG

-114 ALATSMRRH
+114 TLASSMRRH

-158 KRTKGKVTSA
+158 KRTKSKVTSA

-178 MIIVLIVM
+178 MIVVLIVM

-204 LPKLTQGVMAV
+204 LPKITLGVMAV

-239 FHRTDKGKHFFGW
+239 FHRTNKGKHFFGW

-271 FCRTV
+271 FCRTMEV
-276 TGDIS
+276 LIGSGLTLTDSMDLAASNMGNIYYLEAIRDARGMVAEGTPLRESLVRTGIFPPMVSNLVGVGEETGDLQS
-281 VTSGYKLYGMDSS
+281 MMGKV
-294 AKADYTTA
+294 ADYYDEEVEEATKKLLNLMEPA
-302 PTGKIVGKVTGTVAP
+302 IIIFMAVFVVIIVL
-317 TYETPK
+317 
-323 VTTTDGDTY
+323 
-332 DRYVAIPGT
+332 AIYLPMINMT
-341 EADGNTPNLSFHH
+341 KAFD
-354 FNISVTGYRFELAAP
+354 
-369 ECALFFIGKFQG
+369 
-381 DEAAKKYLTS
+381 KYL
-391 LGFTLKDENGKQLG
+391 
-405 EANYEFTAGK
+405 
-415 VFPDMPA
+415 
-422 DGEESDS
+422 
-429 EVVCSGDAYLFE
+429 
-441 AYLMR
+441 
-446 SFNKND
+446 
-452 TAAYRTKISA
+452 
-462 TAQATFDNGGKQDS
+462 
-476 EPKLWSFEDAW
+476 
-487 TNPGELDS
+487 
-495 AQKDILD
+495 
-502 KFLKALNIPNP
+502 

>member
-1 MPGFNYTAIDRNG
+1 MPGFNYTAINRNG

-114 ALATSMRRH
+114 SLATSMRRH

-128 AILVNMVSAGEASGN
+128 AILVNMVSAGESSGN

-152 LYFERS
+152 LYFDRS
-158 KRTKGKVTSA
+158 KRTKSKVTSA

-178 MIIVLIVM
+178 MIVVLIVM

-204 LPKLTQGVMAV
+204 LPKLTLGVMAV

-271 FCRTV
+271 FCRTMEV
-276 TGDIS
+276 LIGSGLTLTDSMDLAASNMGNIYYLEAIRDARGMVAEGTPLRESLVRTGIFPPMVSNLVGVGEETGDLQS
-281 VTSGYKLYGMDSS
+281 MMGKV
-294 AKADYTTA
+294 ADY
-302 PTGKIVGKVTGTVAP
+302 
-317 TYETPK
+317 
-323 VTTTDGDTY
+323 Y
-332 DRYVAIPGT
+332 DEEV
-341 EADGNTPNLSFHH
+341 
-354 FNISVTGYRFELAAP
+354 
-369 ECALFFIGKFQG
+369 
-381 DEAAKKYLTS
+381 DEATKKLLNLMEPAIIIVMAVFVVIIVLAIYLPMINMTKAFDKYL
-391 LGFTLKDENGKQLG
+391 
-405 EANYEFTAGK
+405 
-415 VFPDMPA
+415 
-422 DGEESDS
+422 
-429 EVVCSGDAYLFE
+429 
-441 AYLMR
+441 
-446 SFNKND
+446 
-452 TAAYRTKISA
+452 
-462 TAQATFDNGGKQDS
+462 
-476 EPKLWSFEDAW
+476 
-487 TNPGELDS
+487 
-495 AQKDILD
+495 
-502 KFLKALNIPNP
+502 

>member
-1 MPGFNYTAIDRNG
+1 MPGFNYTAINRNG

-128 AILVNMVSAGEASGN
+128 AILVNMVAAGESSGN

-152 LYFERS
+152 LYFDRS
-158 KRTKGKVTSA
+158 KRTKSKVTSA

-178 MIIVLIVM
+178 MIVVLIVM

-204 LPKLTQGVMAV
+204 LPKITLGVMAV
-215 CEWFKSW
+215 CDWFKVW
-222 WWVPLLVLAAL
+222 WWVPLLVLVAL
-233 IVGGVL
+233 VVGGVL

-271 FCRTV
+271 FCRTMEV
-276 TGDIS
+276 LIGSGLTLTDSMDLAASNMGNIYYLEAIRDARGMVAEGTPLRESLVRTGIFPPMVSNLVGVGEETGDLQS
-281 VTSGYKLYGMDSS
+281 MMGKV
-294 AKADYTTA
+294 ADY
-302 PTGKIVGKVTGTVAP
+302 
-317 TYETPK
+317 
-323 VTTTDGDTY
+323 Y
-332 DRYVAIPGT
+332 DEEV
-341 EADGNTPNLSFHH
+341 
-354 FNISVTGYRFELAAP
+354 
-369 ECALFFIGKFQG
+369 
-381 DEAAKKYLTS
+381 DEATKKLLNLMEPAIIIFMAVFVVIIVLAIYLPMINMTKAFDKYL
-391 LGFTLKDENGKQLG
+391 
-405 EANYEFTAGK
+405 
-415 VFPDMPA
+415 
-422 DGEESDS
+422 
-429 EVVCSGDAYLFE
+429 
-441 AYLMR
+441 
-446 SFNKND
+446 
-452 TAAYRTKISA
+452 
-462 TAQATFDNGGKQDS
+462 
-476 EPKLWSFEDAW
+476 
-487 TNPGELDS
+487 
-495 AQKDILD
+495 
-502 KFLKALNIPNP
+502 